1 MSPFKISNVPYNLKP
16 IFTLLIQNG
25 FKRKQLLLFL
35 YVHVN
40 IIYLSFLKKI
50 MNFSNVYKLNTFM

>member
-35 YVHVN
+35 YIHVN
-40 IIYLSFLKKI
+40 IMYLSIFTENI
-50 MNFSNVYKLNTFM
+50 SNVYKLNTFM